1 MAKPVIFTIDDDPSV
16 LNSVERDLRGR
27 YCKSRQEFRKSGIR
41 ESMKAPLYVRNLT
54 KKERQAMQAGV
65 RSRDP
70 YVIRRSQIVMASE
83 RGQKAIEIAKM
94 LGCDDQTVRNVIK
107 GFNENGISILK
118 EGSRRPHKTQ
128 AAFSTKGVEQLK
140 EILHQSPRN
149 FGKATS
155 LWTLDLA
162 AEVSYENKLVKEQVS
177 GETIRATLKRFGMK
191 WTRAKHWITSPDPD
205 YELKK
210 TKSALDKDSRNSG
223 RLGIFVS
230 RRDLVESFF
239 PSRFA

>member
-1 MAKPVIFTIDDDPSV
+1 MEKWYNHYMRPPI
-16 LNSVERDLRGR
+16 
-27 YCKSRQEFRKSGIR
+27 
-41 ESMKAPLYVRNLT
+41 YVRKLT
-54 KKERQAMQAGV
+54 KKEKLALQAGV
-65 RSRDP
+65 RSKDP
-70 YVIRRSQIVMASE
+70 FVIRRSQIVLASE
-83 RGQKAIEIAKM
+83 RGEKAIEIAKT

-107 GFNENGISILK
+107 GFNQNGIAVLK

-128 AAFSTKGVEQLK
+128 AAFSAESVEQLK

-162 AEVSYENKLVKEQVS
+162 AEISYENELIQERVS

-205 YELKK
+205 YERKK
-210 TKSALDKDSRNSG
+210 NEESA
-223 RLGIFVS
+223 
-230 RRDLVESFF
+230 
-239 PSRFA
+239 